1 LEAAIAKSFTAF
13 IALLVLTQIAGA
25 RSLNN
30 QFQQSNAARKGSGEA
45 AAYSSKRPPRAYSG
59 TNPQSAARLQ
69 QLRGMGTLNSTI
81 RSGGSKK

>member
-1 LEAAIAKSFTAF
+1 MAKSFTAF
-13 IALLVLTQIAGA
+13 VVLLVLTQIAGA

-30 QFQQSNAARKGSGEA
+30 QFQHSNAAAKGSGEA

-69 QLRGMGTLNSTI
+69 QLRGMGTVNSQI
-81 RSGGSKK
+81 RNSNSSKK

>member
-1 LEAAIAKSFTAF
+1 MARTFVVLVV
-13 IALLVLTQIAGA
+13 LLVLTQIAGA

-30 QFQQSNAARKGSGEA
+30 QFQHSNAAAKGSGEA

-69 QLRGMGTLNSTI
+69 QLRGMGTLNSQL
-81 RSGGSKK
+81 RSSGSKK